1 MDITRVKLWE
11 MIGHNYGPGSV
22 RSGMKEN
29 TKISDGELTTLL
41 LSHAGDILS
50 SEGMLS
56 EKNFRQHGNVSC
68 YEHSLAVAM
77 LSIRLAGFLRI
88 RIDLR
93 SLIRGALLHDYFL
106 YDWHEADK
114 SHRFHGF
121 IHARRALKN
130 AERDFALT
138 AIERDI
144 ILKHMFPLNPRLPR
158 YRESII
164 VIVADR
170 LCAFREILSP
180 AMTRMKKTEKVN
192 ADAN

>member
-1 MDITRVKLWE
+1 
-11 MIGHNYGPGSV
+11 
-22 RSGMKEN
+22 MKEN
-29 TKISDGELTTLL
+29 TKISDGELATLL

-158 YRESII
+158 YRESFI